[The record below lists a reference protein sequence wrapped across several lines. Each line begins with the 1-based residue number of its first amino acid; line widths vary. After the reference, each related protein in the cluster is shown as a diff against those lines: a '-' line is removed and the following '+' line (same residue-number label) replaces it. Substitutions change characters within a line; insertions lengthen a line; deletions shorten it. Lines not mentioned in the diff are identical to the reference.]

1 MQIHELNTGTA
12 TDADY
17 IPIDNGT
24 DTRKIPFISTVNGLV
39 HAISDAVAASLTS
52 LSEYVGTGLTGT
64 VSGAIAGLQTQ
75 LDTFWERLRETMG
88 ITTMLQSRMTYAEND
103 ISNRL
108 LVWTGQLTASVSC
121 PAGETTAVFSA
132 YDVSDYLPDGA
143 TLKAATV
150 GWTTGNLI
158 PVNTQVIGGKLYVY
172 LYNYKSAAV
181 TVSNVAVQ
189 LFYTV

>member
-1 MQIHELNTGTA
+1 MRIIDLATGTA
-12 TDADY
+12 TSADN
-17 IPIDNGT
+17 IAIDSSSGG
-24 DTRKIPFISTVNGLV
+24 TRKVPFLSTVNALIAAG
-39 HAISDAVAASLTS
+39 ISALSSAVSA
-52 LSEYVGTGLTGT
+52 LSTRVGS
-64 VSGAIAGLQTQ
+64 V
-75 LDTFWERLRETMG
+75 ETAVG
-88 ITTMLQSRMTYAEND
+88 Q
-103 ISNRL
+103 RL

-121 PAGETTAVFSA
+121 PAGATTAVFSA

-150 GWTTGNLI
+150 GWTTDNLI